1 MNKIAEPTFKQSTRW
16 YWPKKKKS
24 PSPLPPT
31 PCVWAQWG
39 MIPKVC
45 PNFYSAPQKTYLWT
59 SYMMILLKKYYPV
72 LPCLSPPPRLC
83 TPQKICPDLNSAS
96 QKTYLW
102 TSHIILIKK
111 DYNPFLNPFLSP
123 TPPLCTLPRG
133 CDPKNSTRFELSTRK
148 NLLLNISHD
157 DIGQKK
163 YNPLLT
169 PSCVHHRGSEIQKI
183 CSDLN
188 STSQKAWLWTYHK
201 MILVKKEKKISFP
214 HTTPPPPFMPPR
226 EVWSKNLQQIWIQH
240 PKILTLDMSN
250 DDISDIPH
258 NIGKKRLQSPTI
270 YL

>member
-1 MNKIAEPTFKQSTRW
+1 MYRIAEPTFKQSTRW

-83 TPQKICPDLNSAS
+83 TPWKICPDLNSAS

-148 NLLLNISHD
+148 NLLLNISQD

-169 PSCVHHRGSEIQKI
+169 PS
-183 CSDLN
+183 L
-188 STSQKAWLWTYHK
+188 
-201 MILVKKEKKISFP
+201 
-214 HTTPPPPFMPPR
+214 PPPPVYTTR
-226 EVWSKNLQQIWIQH
+226 GVRSKKFVQIWIQH
-240 PKILTLDMSN
+240 PKKPNFGHTTRTPSEPRP
-250 DDISDIPH
+250 SDFLFDF
-258 NIGKKRLQSPTI
+258 GLWRTKSRT
-270 YL
+270 